1 MGFESCACA
10 AVGSVVEHGVQDG
23 TGNEWLDGD
32 GSYLCFLLSLG
43 MYVNIFDFCLHF
55 FAEIFY
61 EKWKVFVTVALKIK
75 SRQFLSALQYI
86 QHCVSMFFTCLSSV
100 CFDFGNTES

>member
-32 GSYLCFLLSLG
+32 GSYLCFFLSLG
-43 MYVNIFDFCLHF
+43 MYVNIFLFMF
-55 FAEIFY
+55 
-61 EKWKVFVTVALKIK
+61 T
-75 SRQFLSALQYI
+75 FLR
-86 QHCVSMFFTCLSSV
+86 
-100 CFDFGNTES
+100 